1 LKSKSFIVFS
11 LKTIKIAM
19 KSRKQLLNKMKAK
32 AFDTGLFKR
41 ILTYTKPY
49 KWRYNG
55 VIIFAIS
62 LSIFAALRPYL
73 LKQTV
78 DGYIKTHDQLGLLF
92 YVTLMGI
99 VLMLEVF
106 SQFYFVYWANWL
118 GQDIVKDIR
127 TKLFKHILSFRMKY
141 FDLVPVGQLVTRSVS
156 DIESIARIFSQGL
169 FMIISDLMKM
179 LVVLIFMFYMNWK
192 LTWIV
197 VIAMPILVYITRI
210 FQRKMQVA
218 FEEVRTQIANMNS
231 FVQERVTGMKI
242 VQLFNREKTEYES
255 FKEINGKHK
264 KAWIKTILYNS
275 IFFPIAD
282 IISSL
287 TLGCIVVF
295 GGFKILNGD
304 NFTTFG
310 DLFSYTMFIGMLFNP
325 LRQIADKFNEMQL
338 GMIAANRV
346 FDIIDTQ
353 DHIQDTGT
361 IEAPIFNGTIE
372 FKDVRFG
379 YIPEEEVI
387 KGIDLSVEAGQ
398 TIAIVGSTGAGKS
411 TIINLLN
418 RFYEINS
425 GTICIDGNNIEN
437 YTLAS
442 LRKQIAVVL
451 QDVFLFADT
460 IYNNITLNN
469 PEITKAQ
476 VLEAAKVIGVHDFIM
491 SLPDNYDFDV
501 KERGV
506 MLSSGQRQLIAFLRS
521 YVSNPSIL
529 ILDEATSSI
538 DTYSEEMIQ
547 RATETITKGR
557 TSIVIAHRLATIVN
571 ADKIVV
577 MDKGL
582 IVEQGTHQEL
592 INRTNGYYKNLYDSQ
607 FVVAN

>member
-1 LKSKSFIVFS
+1 
-11 LKTIKIAM
+11 
-19 KSRKQLLNKMKAK
+19 MKAK
-32 AFDTGLFKR
+32 AFDTRLFKR
-41 ILTYTKPY
+41 ILKYTKPY
-49 KWRYNG
+49 QLRFRG
-55 VIIFAIS
+55 VIVYAIS
-62 LSIFAALRPYL
+62 LSVFAALRPYL

-78 DGYIKTHDQLGLLF
+78 DGYIKTHDQQGLLLYIAF
-92 YVTLMGI
+92 MGI
-99 VLMLEVF
+99 VLLAEVF
-106 SQFYFVYWANWL
+106 SQYYFVYWANWL

-127 TKLFKHILSFRMKY
+127 TKLFKHLLSFRMKY
-141 FDLVPVGQLVTRSVS
+141 FDHVPVGQLVTRSVS
-156 DIESIARIFSQGL
+156 DIEAIARIFSQGL

-179 LVVLIFMFYMNWK
+179 VVVLVFMFYMNWK

-197 VIAMPILVYITRI
+197 IVAMPILVFFTRI

-218 FEEVRTQIANMNS
+218 FEEVRTEIANMNS

-242 VQLFNREKTEYES
+242 VQLFNREDIEFDK
-255 FKEINGKHK
+255 FKNINDKHR

-287 TLGCIVVF
+287 TLGFIVLY

-304 NFTTFG
+304 AFTTFG

-346 FDIIDTQ
+346 FDILDTQ
-353 DHIQDTGT
+353 DQIQDTGT
-361 IEAPIFNGTIE
+361 IEAPIFDGMIE
-372 FKDVRFG
+372 FKGVHFG
-379 YIPEEEVI
+379 YIPNEEVI
-387 KGIDLSVEAGQ
+387 KGIDLEVKAGQ

-425 GTICIDGNNIEN
+425 GTICIDHHNIEN
-437 YTLAS
+437 YTLDS

-469 PEITKAQ
+469 PTISREE
-476 VLEAAKVIGVHDFIM
+476 VLAAAKKIGVHDFIM

-506 MLSSGQRQLIAFLRS
+506 MLSSGQRQLIAFLRAF
-521 YVSNPSIL
+521 VSNPSIL

-538 DTYSEEMIQ
+538 DTYSEELIQ
-547 RATETITKGR
+547 RATETITEGR

-582 IVEQGTHQEL
+582 IVEEGTHQEL
-592 INRTNGYYKNLYDSQ
+592 INRETGYYKNLYDSQ
-607 FVVAN
+607 FSVAN

>member
-1 LKSKSFIVFS
+1 
-11 LKTIKIAM
+11 
-19 KSRKQLLNKMKAK
+19 MKAK
-32 AFDTGLFKR
+32 AFDTRLFKR
-41 ILTYTKPY
+41 ILKYTKPY
-49 KWRYNG
+49 KWRYYG

-62 LSIFAALRPYL
+62 LSVFAALRPYL

-78 DGYIKTHDQLGLLF
+78 DGYIKTHDKHGLLM
-92 YVTLMGI
+92 YIILMGI
-99 VLMLEVF
+99 VLVMEVF

-127 TKLFKHILSFRMKY
+127 TKLFKHILSFRMEY
-141 FDLVPVGQLVTRSVS
+141 FDLVPVGQLVTRAVS

-197 VIAMPILVYITRI
+197 IVAMPILVYITRI

-242 VQLFNREKTEYES
+242 VQLFNREVIEAEN
-255 FKEINGKHK
+255 FKEINNKHK
-264 KAWIKTILYNS
+264 VAWIKTILYNS

-282 IISSL
+282 IISSI
-287 TLGCIVVF
+287 TLGLVVVY
-295 GGFKILNGD
+295 GGFRILNGD
-304 NFTTFG
+304 HFTTFG

-361 IEAPIFNGTIE
+361 LEAPVFEGSIE
-372 FKDVRFG
+372 FEAVRFS

-387 KGIDLSVEAGQ
+387 KGIDLSVASGQ

-425 GTICIDGNNIEN
+425 GTIYIDGHNIEN

-469 PEITKAQ
+469 PEIKREQ
-476 VLEAAKVIGVHDFIM
+476 VLDAAKKIGVHDFIM

-538 DTYSEEMIQ
+538 DTYSEELIQ

-557 TSIVIAHRLATIVN
+557 TSIIIAHRLATIVN

-592 INRTNGYYKNLYDSQ
+592 LNKTDGYYKNLYDSQ
-607 FVVAN
+607 FSVAN

>member
-1 LKSKSFIVFS
+1 
-11 LKTIKIAM
+11 
-19 KSRKQLLNKMKAK
+19 MKAK
-32 AFDTGLFKR
+32 AFDTRLFKR
-41 ILTYTKPY
+41 ILKYTKPY
-49 KWRYNG
+49 KFRFNG

-62 LSIFAALRPYL
+62 LSVFAALRPYL

-78 DGYIKTHDQLGLLF
+78 DEYIKTQDKYGLLL
-92 YVTLMGI
+92 YVSLMGF
-99 VLMLEVF
+99 VLLLEVF
-106 SQFYFVYWANWL
+106 SQFFFVFWANWL

-127 TKLFKHILSFRMKY
+127 NKMFKHILSFKMKY
-141 FDLVPVGQLVTRSVS
+141 FDNVPVGQLVTRSVS
-156 DIESIARIFSQGL
+156 DIEAIARIFSQGL

-179 LVVLIFMFYMNWK
+179 IVVLIFMFYMNWK

-197 VIAMPILVYITRI
+197 IVAMPILVFFTRI
-210 FQRKMQVA
+210 FQKKMQIA
-218 FEEVRTQIANMNS
+218 FEEVRTQIANLNS

-242 VQLFNREKTEYES
+242 VQLFHREDIEFEKFKT
-255 FKEINGKHK
+255 INQKHN

-287 TLGCIVVF
+287 TLGFVVLY
-295 GGFKILNGD
+295 GGFKIINGD
-304 NFTTFG
+304 AFTTFG
-310 DLFSYTMFIGMLFNP
+310 DLFSYTMFIAMLFNP

-346 FDIIDTQ
+346 FDILDTQ
-353 DHIQDTGT
+353 DQIQDTGT
-361 IEAPIFNGTIE
+361 IEAPIFKGNIQ
-372 FKDVRFG
+372 FKDVHFG
-379 YIPEEEVI
+379 YIAEEYVI
-387 KGIDLSVEAGQ
+387 KGIDLDVKAGE
-398 TIAIVGSTGAGKS
+398 TIAIVGATGAGKS

-425 GTICIDGNNIEN
+425 GTICIDSQNIEN
-437 YTLAS
+437 YTLNS

-460 IYNNITLNN
+460 IFNNITLNN
-469 PEITKAQ
+469 PDISREQ
-476 VLEAAKVIGVHDFIM
+476 VLAAAKKIGVHKFIM

-506 MLSSGQRQLIAFLRS
+506 MLSSGQRQLIAFLRA

-538 DTYSEEMIQ
+538 DTYSEELIQ
-547 RATETITKGR
+547 KATETITKGR
-557 TSIVIAHRLATIVN
+557 TSIVIAHRLATILK

-592 INRTNGYYKNLYDSQ
+592 LEKSGGYYKNLYDSQ
-607 FVVAN
+607 FVTEI

>member
-1 LKSKSFIVFS
+1 
-11 LKTIKIAM
+11 
-19 KSRKQLLNKMKAK
+19 MKAK
-32 AFDTGLFKR
+32 AFDTRLFKR
-41 ILTYTKPY
+41 ILKFTKPY
-49 KWRYNG
+49 QWRFNG

-62 LSIFAALRPYL
+62 LSVFAALRPYL

-78 DGYIKTHDQLGLLF
+78 DGYIATQDKQGLLL
-92 YVTLMGI
+92 YVILMGI
-99 VLMLEVF
+99 VLLLEVF

-127 TKLFKHILSFRMKY
+127 TKLFRHILSFRMKY
-141 FDLVPVGQLVTRSVS
+141 FDHVPVGQLVTRSVS

-179 LVVLIFMFYMNWK
+179 VVVLAFMFYMNWK

-197 VIAMPILVYITRI
+197 IVAMPILVFFTRI
-210 FQRKMQVA
+210 FQKKMQVA

-242 VQLFNREKTEYES
+242 VQLFNREKIEYEK
-255 FKEINGKHK
+255 FKSINDKHK

-282 IISSL
+282 IILSL
-287 TLGCIVVF
+287 TLGFIVLY
-295 GGFKILNGD
+295 GGIKILNGD

-346 FDIIDTQ
+346 FDILDTQ
-353 DHIQDTGT
+353 DQIQDTGL
-361 IEAPIFNGTIE
+361 IDAPIFKGDIE
-372 FKDVRFG
+372 FKKVRFG
-379 YIPEEEVI
+379 YIQDEEVI
-387 KGIDLSVEAGQ
+387 RGIDLAVNAGQ
-398 TIAIVGSTGAGKS
+398 TIAIVGATGAGKS

-425 GTICIDGNNIEN
+425 GSIYIDNHNIEN
-437 YTLAS
+437 YTLSS

-460 IYNNITLNN
+460 IFNNITLNN
-469 PEITKAQ
+469 PAISREQ
-476 VLEAAKVIGVHDFIM
+476 VLAAAKKIGVHEFIM

-506 MLSSGQRQLIAFLRS
+506 MLSSGQRQLIAFLRA

-538 DTYSEEMIQ
+538 DSYSEELIQ

-592 INRTNGYYKNLYDSQ
+592 INRESGYYKNLYDSQ
-607 FVVAN
+607 FSVAN

>member
-1 LKSKSFIVFS
+1 
-11 LKTIKIAM
+11 
-19 KSRKQLLNKMKAK
+19 MKAK
-32 AFDTGLFKR
+32 AFDTRLFKR
-41 ILTYTKPY
+41 ILKYTKPY
-49 KWRYNG
+49 QFRFNG

-62 LSIFAALRPYL
+62 LSVFAALRPYL

-78 DGYIKTHDQLGLLF
+78 DGYISNQDQQGLLL
-92 YVTLMGI
+92 YVVLMGI
-99 VLMLEVF
+99 VLLLEVF
-106 SQFYFVYWANWL
+106 SQFFFVFWANWL

-127 TKLFKHILSFRMKY
+127 IKLFQHILSFRMKY

-179 LVVLIFMFYMNWK
+179 VVVLLFMFYMNWK

-197 VIAMPILVYITRI
+197 IVAMPILVFFTRI

-218 FEEVRTQIANMNS
+218 FEEVRNQIANMNS

-242 VQLFNREKTEYES
+242 VQLFNREKIES
-255 FKEINGKHK
+255 EKFKEINDKHK
-264 KAWIKTILYNS
+264 KAWIRTILYNS

-287 TLGCIVVF
+287 TLGFIVLY

-304 NFTTFG
+304 TFTTFG
-310 DLFSYTMFIGMLFNP
+310 DLFSYTMFIAMLFNP

-346 FDIIDTQ
+346 FDILDTEDQ
-353 DHIQDTGT
+353 IQDTGM
-361 IEAPIFNGTIE
+361 IEAPDFNGDIE
-372 FKDVRFG
+372 FKKVHFG
-379 YIPEEEVI
+379 YIPGEEVI
-387 KGIDLSVEAGQ
+387 KGIDLKVSAGQ
-398 TIAIVGSTGAGKS
+398 TVAIVGSTGAGKS

-425 GTICIDGNNIEN
+425 GSIYIDNNNIEN
-437 YTLAS
+437 YTLGS
-442 LRKQIAVVL
+442 LRLQIAVVL
-451 QDVFLFADT
+451 QDIFLFADT
-460 IYNNITLNN
+460 IFNNITLNN
-469 PEITKAQ
+469 PEIGRDQ
-476 VLEAAKVIGVHDFIM
+476 VLAAAKKIGVHDFIM

-506 MLSSGQRQLIAFLRS
+506 MLSSGQRQLIAFLRA

-538 DTYSEEMIQ
+538 DTYSEELIQ

-582 IVEQGTHQEL
+582 IVEEGTHQEL
-592 INRTNGYYKNLYDSQ
+592 IHRENGYYKNLYDSQ
-607 FVVAN
+607 FSVAN

>member
-1 LKSKSFIVFS
+1 
-11 LKTIKIAM
+11 M

-372 FKDVRFG
+372 FKEVRFG

-398 TIAIVGSTGAGKS
+398 TVAIVGSTGAGKS

-469 PEITKAQ
+469 PEITRTQ

-592 INRTNGYYKNLYDSQ
+592 INRANGYYKNLYDSQ
-607 FVVAN
+607 FVIAN

>member
-1 LKSKSFIVFS
+1 
-11 LKTIKIAM
+11 
-19 KSRKQLLNKMKAK
+19 MKAK
-32 AFDTGLFKR
+32 AFDTRLFKR
-41 ILTYTKPY
+41 ILQYTKPY
-49 KWRYNG
+49 QWRFNG

-62 LSIFAALRPYL
+62 LSVFAALRPYL

-78 DGYIKTHDQLGLLF
+78 DGYIATQDQQGLLL
-92 YVTLMGI
+92 YVILMGI
-99 VLMLEVF
+99 VLLMEVF
-106 SQFYFVYWANWL
+106 SQFFFVYWANWL

-127 TKLFKHILSFRMKY
+127 TKLFRHILSFRMKY

-179 LVVLIFMFYMNWK
+179 LVVLIFMFYMNWT

-197 VIAMPILVYITRI
+197 IVAMPILVYFTRI
-210 FQRKMQVA
+210 FQKKMQVA

-242 VQLFNREKTEYES
+242 VQLFNREDIEFEK
-255 FKEINGKHK
+255 FKEINGKHNR
-264 KAWIKTILYNS
+264 AWIKTILYNS

-287 TLGCIVVF
+287 TLGFIVLY
-295 GGFKILNGD
+295 GGMKILNGD

-338 GMIAANRV
+338 GMISANRV
-346 FDIIDTQ
+346 FDILDTQ
-353 DHIQDTGT
+353 DQIQDTGT
-361 IEAPIFNGTIE
+361 IQAPL
-372 FKDVRFG
+372 FKGNIRFENVRFG
-379 YIPEEEVI
+379 YIPEEDVI
-387 KGIDLSVEAGQ
+387 KGINLEVNAGQ

-425 GTICIDGNNIEN
+425 GSIYIDNHNIEN
-437 YTLAS
+437 YTLSS
-442 LRKQIAVVL
+442 LRNQIAVVL

-460 IYNNITLNN
+460 IFNNITLNN
-469 PEITKAQ
+469 HAISREQ
-476 VLEAAKVIGVHDFIM
+476 VLAAAKKIGVHEFIM

-506 MLSSGQRQLIAFLRS
+506 MLSSGQRQLIAFLRA

-538 DTYSEEMIQ
+538 DTYSEELIQ
-547 RATETITKGR
+547 RATETITEGR

-592 INRTNGYYKNLYDSQ
+592 INRESGYYKNLYDSQ
-607 FVVAN
+607 FSVAN

>member
-1 LKSKSFIVFS
+1 
-11 LKTIKIAM
+11 
-19 KSRKQLLNKMKAK
+19 MKAK
-32 AFDTGLFKR
+32 AFDILVFKR
-41 ILTYTKPY
+41 ILKYTTPY
-49 KWRYNG
+49 QWRFNS
-55 VIIFAIS
+55 VVAFAIS

-78 DGYIKTHDQLGLLF
+78 DEYIKTHDAAGLLF
-92 YVTLMGI
+92 YIVLMGI
-99 VLMLEVF
+99 VLLAEVF
-106 SQFYFVYWANWL
+106 SQFYFVLWANWL

-127 TKLFKHILSFRMKY
+127 VKLFQHMLSFKMKY
-141 FDLVPVGQLVTRSVS
+141 YDNAPVGQLVTRSVS
-156 DIESIARIFSQGL
+156 DIEQIAKIFSQGL

-179 LVVLIFMFYMNWK
+179 AVVLIFMFYMNWR

-197 VIAMPILVYITRI
+197 IVAMPILVFFTRI

-218 FEEVRTQIANMNS
+218 FEDVRNQVAHMNT

-242 VQLFNREKTEYES
+242 VQLFNREDIEAEKFS
-255 FKEINGKHK
+255 EINDKHR
-264 KAWIKTILYNS
+264 KAWVKTILYNS

-287 TLGCIVVF
+287 TLGFVVLY
-295 GGFKILNGD
+295 GGISILHGD
-304 NFTTFG
+304 QFTTFG

-325 LRQIADKFNEMQL
+325 LRQIADKFNEMQM

-353 DHIQDTGT
+353 DQIQDTGT
-361 IEAPIFNGTIE
+361 IEAPKFAGNIQ
-372 FKDVRFG
+372 FKEVRFS
-379 YIPEEEVI
+379 YIEEEEII
-387 KGIDLSVEAGQ
+387 KGINLEVKAGE

-418 RFYEINS
+418 RFYEIDS
-425 GTICIDGNNIEN
+425 GTICIDGHSVKD
-437 YTLAS
+437 YS
-442 LRKQIAVVL
+442 LNSIRKQIAVVL

-460 IYNNITLNN
+460 ILNNITLNN
-469 PEITKAQ
+469 PEITKEA
-476 VLEAAKVIGVHDFIM
+476 VISAAKKIGVHEFIM
-491 SLPDNYDFDV
+491 SLPENYEYNV

-506 MLSSGQRQLIAFLRS
+506 MLSSGQRQLIAFLRA
-521 YVSNPSIL
+521 YMSNPSIL

-538 DTYSEEMIQ
+538 DTHSEELIQ
-547 RATETITKGR
+547 KATETITKGR

-582 IVEQGTHQEL
+582 IVEQGSHSEL
-592 INRTNGYYKNLYDSQ
+592 VVKENGVYKKLYDSQ
-607 FVVAN
+607 FMLETDFSN

>member
-1 LKSKSFIVFS
+1 
-11 LKTIKIAM
+11 
-19 KSRKQLLNKMKAK
+19 MKAK
-32 AFDTGLFKR
+32 AFDTRLFKR
-41 ILTYTKPY
+41 ILQYTKPY
-49 KWRYNG
+49 QARFNG
-55 VIIFAIS
+55 VVIFAIS

-78 DGYIKTHDQLGLLF
+78 DSYISTQDKNGLLL
-92 YVTLMGI
+92 YVLIMAF
-99 VLMLEVF
+99 VLLLEVF
-106 SQFYFVYWANWL
+106 SQFYFVFWANWL

-127 TKLFKHILSFRMKY
+127 IKMFRHILSFKMKY
-141 FDLVPVGQLVTRSVS
+141 FDTVPVGQLVTRSVS
-156 DIESIARIFSQGL
+156 DIEAIARIFSQGL

-179 LVVLIFMFYMNWK
+179 LVVLLFMFYMNWK

-197 VIAMPILVYITRI
+197 IVSMPILVFFTRI

-242 VQLFNREKTEYES
+242 VQLFNRENIEYEK
-255 FKEINGKHK
+255 FQIINNKHR
-264 KAWIKTILYNS
+264 KAWVKTILYNS

-282 IISSL
+282 IITSL
-287 TLGCIVVF
+287 TLGCIVLY
-295 GGFKILNGD
+295 GGIKIINGD

-310 DLFSYTMFIGMLFNP
+310 DLFSYTMFISMLFNP

-346 FDIIDTQ
+346 FDIVDTQ
-353 DHIQDTGT
+353 QQMQDTGN
-361 IEAPIFNGTIE
+361 IEAPTFQGNIK
-372 FKDVRFG
+372 FKDVYFS
-379 YIPEEEVI
+379 YIDNEYVI
-387 KGIDLSVEAGQ
+387 KGIDLEVGAGK

-425 GTICIDGNNIEN
+425 GTICIDDHNIKN
-437 YTLAS
+437 YSLSS

-469 PEITKAQ
+469 PAISREQ
-476 VLEAAKVIGVHDFIM
+476 VIAAAKKIGVHKFIM

-506 MLSSGQRQLIAFLRS
+506 MLSSGQRQLIAFLRA

-538 DTYSEEMIQ
+538 DTYSEELIQ
-547 RATETITKGR
+547 SATENITKGR

-592 INRTNGYYKNLYDSQ
+592 LDKEIGYYKKLYDSQ
-607 FVVAN
+607 FNVED

>member
-1 LKSKSFIVFS
+1 
-11 LKTIKIAM
+11 
-19 KSRKQLLNKMKAK
+19 MKAK
-32 AFDTGLFKR
+32 AFDIRLFKR
-41 ILTYTKPY
+41 ILEYTKPY
-49 KWRYNG
+49 QWRFNG
-55 VIIFAIS
+55 VVVFAIS
-62 LSIFAALRPYL
+62 LSVFAALRPYL

-78 DGYIKTHDQLGLLF
+78 DGYIQTEDANGLLM
-92 YVTLMGI
+92 YITLMGI
-99 VLMLEVF
+99 VLLLEVF

-127 TKLFKHILSFRMKY
+127 VKLFKHILSFRMKY

-156 DIESIARIFSQGL
+156 DIEAIARIFSQGL

-179 LVVLIFMFYMNWK
+179 VVVLGFMLYMNWK

-197 VIAMPILVYITRI
+197 IVAMPILVYFTRI
-210 FQRKMQVA
+210 FQRKMQIA
-218 FEEVRTQIANMNS
+218 FEEVRAEIANMNT

-242 VQLFNREKTEYES
+242 VQLFNRETIES
-255 FKEINGKHK
+255 NKFKEINHKHK
-264 KAWIKTILYNS
+264 TAWIKTILYNS

-287 TLGCIVVF
+287 TLGFVVLY
-295 GGFKILNGD
+295 GGIKILNGD

-346 FDIIDTQ
+346 FEILDTQ
-353 DHIQDTGT
+353 DQIQDTGKV
-361 IEAPIFNGTIE
+361 EAPVFDGAIS
-372 FKDVRFG
+372 FKKVHFG
-379 YIPEEEVI
+379 YIPNEEVI
-387 KGIDLSVEAGQ
+387 KGIYLEVKAGD

-418 RFYEINS
+418 RFYEINE
-425 GTICIDGNNIEN
+425 GTICIDNHNIEN
-437 YTLAS
+437 YTLSS

-469 PEITKAQ
+469 PEISREDVYK
-476 VLEAAKVIGVHDFIM
+476 AAKEIGVHDFIM

-506 MLSSGQRQLIAFLRS
+506 MLSSGQRQLIAFLRA

-538 DTYSEEMIQ
+538 DTYSEELIQ
-547 RATETITKGR
+547 RATETITQGR

-577 MDKGL
+577 IDQGL

-592 INRTNGYYKNLYDSQ
+592 IDKESGYYKNLYDSQ
-607 FVVAN
+607 FSVAN